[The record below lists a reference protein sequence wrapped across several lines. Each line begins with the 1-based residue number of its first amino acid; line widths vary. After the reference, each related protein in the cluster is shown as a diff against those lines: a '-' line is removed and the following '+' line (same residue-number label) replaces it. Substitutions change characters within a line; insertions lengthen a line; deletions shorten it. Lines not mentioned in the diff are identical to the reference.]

1 MNDDFSRMEKLSKY
15 LKFSL
20 GTLLT
25 IGVIMVYSASYMYAK
40 EKFGNSGYFFIKQL
54 IFVAIALSV
63 AFVVSRTKYNFWLK
77 FSLSINYAASFLLFL
92 TFIPGLRTVAKGANR
107 WLYIGGITVQPG
119 EIVKYT
125 LLLVSIVFFEN
136 FEKFDRNKRI
146 NYLACMSLPFL
157 LLILQPDFGT
167 FSICFFSMSFV
178 CFLSS
183 FPRKYF
189 YSSFLLGLLMG
200 GAVLVAAPYR
210 VKRLLTFLDPWANA
224 QGSGFQIIQSWIGF
238 ANGGFFGTGPG
249 NSIEKL
255 FYLPEA
261 HNDFIFSVI
270 GEEFGFLGVLS
281 LVGLFLSVV
290 YFGFNL
296 ALKVKYREGSIL
308 MTAIIFVVGIQ
319 GALNMGVV
327 LGLLP
332 TKGLNLPFISYGGSS
347 LLGNLFGLG
356 LFFAVLRSYRN
367 QNETSIESSK
377 IYNPHSE
384 LPSSFQA
391 SRNQT
396 SENLSR

>member
-1 MNDDFSRMEKLSKY
+1 MEKLSKY
-15 LKFSL
+15 LKFAL

-54 IFVAIALSV
+54 IFVAISLSV
-63 AFVVSRTKYNFWLK
+63 AFVVSKTKYNFWLK
-77 FSLSINYAASFLLFL
+77 FSLAINYAASFLLFL

-107 WLYIGGITVQPG
+107 WLYIGGVTVQPG

-136 FEKFDRNKRI
+136 FEKLDRNKRI
-146 NYLACMSLPFL
+146 NYLACMGLPFL

-189 YSSFLLGLLMG
+189 YSSFAVGLVMG

-210 VKRLLTFLDPWANA
+210 MRRLLTFLDPWANA

-270 GEEFGFLGVLS
+270 GEEFGFLGVVS
-281 LVGLFLSVV
+281 LVGLFLSVI
-290 YFGFNL
+290 YFGFSL
-296 ALKVKYREGSIL
+296 AMKVKLREGSIL

-319 GALNMGVV
+319 SALNMGVV

-356 LFFAVLRSYRN
+356 LFFAVLRSYQD
-367 QNETSIESSK
+367 QNESSFQSVNNF
-377 IYNPHSE
+377 NPHSE
-384 LPSSFQA
+384 VPPSFQTPRNQASSSFT
-391 SRNQT
+391 R
-396 SENLSR
+396 

>member
-1 MNDDFSRMEKLSKY
+1 MEKLSTY

-40 EKFGNSGYFFIKQL
+40 ENFGNSGYFFIKQL
-54 IFVAIALSV
+54 IFAAIALGV
-63 AFVVSRTKYNFWLK
+63 AFVVSRTKYKFWLK
-77 FSLSINYAASFLLFL
+77 FSLFINSAATFLLFL
-92 TFIPGLRTVAKGANR
+92 TFVPGLRTVAKGANR
-107 WLYIGGITVQPG
+107 WLNFAGVTVQPG
-119 EIVKYT
+119 ELIKYT
-125 LLLVSIVFFEN
+125 ILLVAIVFFEN
-136 FEKFDRNKRI
+136 FEKFDRNTRI
-146 NYLACMSLPFL
+146 KYAVSLCLPFL

-167 FSICFFSMSFV
+167 FSICFFSISFV

-189 YSSFLLGLLMG
+189 YSSFIAGLFIG
-200 GAVLVAAPYR
+200 CAVLVAAPYR
-210 VKRLLTFLDPWANA
+210 LKRLLTFLDPWANA

-270 GEEFGFLGVLS
+270 GEEFGFLGVMSIAL
-281 LVGLFLSVV
+281 LFLFLI
-290 YFGFNL
+290 YAGFSL
-296 ALKVKYREGSIL
+296 SLKVKMREGSIL
-308 MTAIIFVVGIQ
+308 MATIIFVVGIQ

-347 LLGNLFGLG
+347 LLGNLFGIG
-356 LFFAVLRSYRN
+356 LFFAVLRSYR
-367 QNETSIESSK
+367 EKTTSSYSDNNIF
-377 IYNPHSE
+377 NPTSGHS
-384 LPSSFQA
+384 SSFQTPTNQA
-391 SRNQT
+391 SSSFTR
-396 SENLSR
+396 

>member
-1 MNDDFSRMEKLSKY
+1 MIDDFSRMDKLSKY
-15 LKFSL
+15 LKFAL
-20 GTLLT
+20 GTLIT

-54 IFVAIALSV
+54 IFVSISLGV
-63 AFVVSRTKYNFWLK
+63 AFVVSRTKYKFWLK
-77 FSLSINYAASFLLFL
+77 FSLFINYAASFLLFL

-107 WLYIGGITVQPG
+107 WLYIGGVTIQPG
-119 EIVKYT
+119 ELVKYT
-125 LLLVSIVFFEN
+125 ILLVSIVFFEN
-136 FEKFDRNKRI
+136 FQKFNRNQKI
-146 NYLACMSLPFL
+146 NYGVCMALPFL
-157 LLILQPDFGT
+157 LLIMQPDFGT
-167 FSICFFSMSFV
+167 FSICFFAMSFV

-189 YSSFLLGLLMG
+189 YSSFAVGLVMAAG
-200 GAVLVAAPYR
+200 VLVAAPYR
-210 VKRLLTFLDPWANA
+210 MRRLLTFLDPWANA

-270 GEEFGFLGVLS
+270 GEEFGFLGVVS
-281 LVGLFLSVV
+281 LVGLFLAVI
-290 YFGFNL
+290 YFGFSL
-296 ALKVKYREGSIL
+296 AMKVKDRESSIL

-319 GALNMGVV
+319 GVLNMGVV

-347 LLGNLFGLG
+347 LLGNLFGIG
-356 LFFAVLRSYRN
+356 LFFAVLRFNKEKQDLSEQVN
-367 QNETSIESSK
+367 AF
-377 IYNPHSE
+377 NPHSTT
-384 LPSSFQA
+384 PSSFQTL
-391 SRNQT
+391 RNQA
-396 SENLSR
+396 SSNLTR

>member
-15 LKFSL
+15 LKFAL
-20 GTLLT
+20 GTLIT

-54 IFVAIALSV
+54 IFVSISLTV
-63 AFVVSRTKYNFWLK
+63 AFVVSRTKYQFWLK
-77 FSLSINYAASFLLFL
+77 FSLFVNYAASFLLFL

-107 WLYIGGITVQPG
+107 WLYLGGVTIQPG

-125 LLLVSIVFFEN
+125 IILVSLVFFEN
-136 FEKFDRNKRI
+136 FEKFDRNKKI
-146 NYLACMSLPFL
+146 NYGVCMGLPFL

-167 FSICFFSMSFV
+167 FSICFFAMSFV

-189 YSSFLLGLLMG
+189 YSSFAIGLVMAAG
-200 GAVLVAAPYR
+200 VLVAAPYR
-210 VKRLLTFLDPWANA
+210 MRRLLTFLDPWANA

-281 LVGLFLSVV
+281 LVALFLSVI
-290 YFGFNL
+290 YFGFSL
-296 ALKVKYREGSIL
+296 AMKVKDRESSIL

-319 GALNMGVV
+319 SALNMGVV

-347 LLGNLFGLG
+347 LLGNLFGIG
-356 LFFAVLRSYRN
+356 LFFAVLRMNREQPTEQSPF
-367 QNETSIESSK
+367 
-377 IYNPHSE
+377 NPHSST
-384 LPSSFQA
+384 PASFQTL
-391 SRNQT
+391 RNQASSNFT
-396 SENLSR
+396 R